1 MAGGCR
7 FVAPLT
13 SHQGLPVFKNRW
25 NQWLDQL
32 GLRVSSLE
40 ALPQLAMLA
49 IPVGL
54 LSGSVIIAFRI
65 LVESSQDLLLPGGIP
80 ENYEALPPLLRLLLP
95 LAGGLLIGL
104 TWQFLKNE
112 TRHVGIV
119 HVMERLA
126 HYQGRLPLRNAL
138 AQFFGAALSITC
150 GHSVGREGPSVHL
163 GAASGSLLG
172 QWLQLPNNS
181 NRTLVACGIAAAIGA
196 SFNTPLAGVIFSMEV
211 VMMEYSLVSFAPVI
225 LAAVSATTLTRL
237 VFGDAPAFSVP
248 AVQLGSLHEL
258 PYVLIMGIALGCLAA
273 LFIQLMQHSA
283 RLSSGWPEWLR
294 GTLGGGIV
302 GLVALGV
309 PAVMGIGYDTLNQAL
324 LGQLGLVLLLVITAA
339 KLLASALGLGLGL
352 PGGLIGPTLV
362 IGATAGGAMGII
374 ADNWLPGDI
383 ASPAF
388 YALIGSCAMMGATLQ
403 APLAALTAMLE
414 LTANPHIILP
424 GMLALITS
432 GLVSSELFGK
442 PSVYLVMLHARGLDY
457 LDTPLDQTLRRI
469 GVASAMERRVE
480 TLADTVDREHITAAL
495 ANKPVWILI
504 SEGNAPASLMPAA
517 DLARQV
523 REHPELDNFA
533 LYGIPA
539 QRLEVAA
546 IDFQAT
552 LQEANNRL
560 RDSDVDALYVVRRTI
575 PGISRV
581 YGVLTRSDIEHCY
594 STS

>member
-1 MAGGCR
+1 M
-7 FVAPLT
+7 LK
-13 SHQGLPVFKNRW
+13 HHW
-25 NQWLDQL
+25 NQWLDKL
-32 GLRVSSLE
+32 GLRVSSLD

-54 LSGSVIIAFRI
+54 LSGGIIIAFRI
-65 LVESSQDLLLPGGIP
+65 LVESSQGLLLPGGMP

-95 LAGGLLIGL
+95 LAGGLFIGL
-104 TWQFLKNE
+104 VWQFLKDD
-112 TRHVGIV
+112 TRQVGIV

-138 AQFFGAALSITC
+138 AQFFGAALSIIS

-172 QWLQLPNNS
+172 QWLHLPNNN
-181 NRTLVACGIAAAIGA
+181 NRTLVACGIAAAIAA

-225 LAAVSATTLTRL
+225 LAAVTATTLTQL
-237 VFGDAPAFSVP
+237 VFGDAPVFSIP
-248 AVQLGSLHEL
+248 SMQLGSLYEL
-258 PYVLIMGIALGCLAA
+258 PYVIIMGMALGCLAA
-273 LFIQLMQHSA
+273 LFIHLMQHSA
-283 RLSSGWPEWLR
+283 RLSTGWAVWLR
-294 GTLGGGIV
+294 CTLGGGIV

-309 PAVMGIGYDTLNQAL
+309 PAVMGVGYDTLNQAL

-339 KLLASALGLGLGL
+339 KLLASAVGLGLGL

-374 ADNWLPGDI
+374 ADSWLPGDI

-388 YALIGSCAMMGATLQ
+388 YALIGMGTMMGATLQ

-424 GMLALITS
+424 GMLALITG
-432 GLVSSELFGK
+432 GLVSREVFGK
-442 PSVYLVMLHARGLDY
+442 ESVYLIMLRARGLDY
-457 LDTPLDQTLRRI
+457 TDTPLNQALRRI
-469 GVASAMERRVE
+469 GVASAMERRIE
-480 TLADTVDREHITAAL
+480 TLPDAVDRERVTAAL
-495 ANKPVWILI
+495 ANEPVWILVT
-504 SEGNAPASLMPAA
+504 EGNTPVSLMPAA

-523 REHPELDNFA
+523 QEHAEQKDFELSE
-533 LYGIPA
+533 IPA
-539 QRLEVAA
+539 QRQEVAA

-552 LQEANNRL
+552 LQEAYSML
-560 RDSDVDALYVVRRTI
+560 HGSGVEALYVVRRTI

-581 YGVLTRSDIEHCY
+581 YGVLTRSDIERSY
-594 STS
+594 TTG